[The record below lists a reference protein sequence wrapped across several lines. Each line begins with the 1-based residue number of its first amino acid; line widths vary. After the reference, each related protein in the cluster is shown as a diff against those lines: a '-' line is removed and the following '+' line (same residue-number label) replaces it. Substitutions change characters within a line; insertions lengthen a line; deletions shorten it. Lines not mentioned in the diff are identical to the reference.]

1 MTEGKK
7 VFKNLEPVSIEKE
20 VQDSYIDYAMSVNIG
35 RAIPDVRDG
44 LKPVHRRI
52 LYAMKE
58 IGLHHNR
65 PFKKSATVVGEVLG
79 KFHPHGDAAVYDT
92 LVRMVQDFS
101 LRYPLL
107 EGQGNFGSIDGD
119 SAAAYRYTETR
130 LGKIAAE
137 LLADIDKDTVDFVPN
152 FDGSHKEP
160 VVLPTK
166 FPNLILNGSSGIGVG
181 IATNI
186 PPHNMN
192 EVMNACIALV
202 DDPEMDLKKLLKLI
216 PGPDFP
222 TGGIIV
228 GTKGIKEA
236 YATGK
241 GQIVVESKVHIEESQ
256 KSSKEKIVI
265 DEIPYMVNKSALIM
279 KIADLVKEKKIEGI
293 SDIRDESDRNG
304 LRIVIEIKKDADS
317 RIVLNQVFKHTQLRT
332 SFSCLMLS
340 IVDGTPKTL
349 PLKDMLVRFLKHREN
364 IVKRRTQFE
373 LSEAEKRAHI
383 LEGLKK
389 AIEEIDAVIETI
401 KKSSDTE
408 TACKNLERKF
418 SLTQVQAQAILDMKL
433 AKLTSLES
441 KKIEEEYLSLIKEI
455 ARLRAILESR
465 QLLLNLLKDEFRQI
479 KSTYGDKRRTQIK
492 LDELEEV
499 NIEDLIQEE
508 DVVITLTK
516 KGYIKR
522 LLVSAYRQQARGG
535 KGVIGTKAYSEDY
548 IQDLYVASTHDYL
561 LCFTDRGKLHWLRVF
576 NIPEAARDARGRSLA
591 NILDLSK
598 ESIKN
603 VLSVRNFEND
613 KFVLISTKKGN
624 VKKCSLEAFSR
635 PQKKSIK
642 AISLDWDDEL
652 IGAVVTNGE
661 NEILLSTR
669 KGKAICF
676 SEKEIRKMGRTAAGV
691 RGIKLDNGDY
701 VVGMVRIEKGLSE
714 KTLIFTACENGYG
727 KLTYDEDYPRHH
739 RGGKGV
745 IGINTSERNGDVVV
759 VMALSKDDE
768 LILISQ
774 TGKVIRIP
782 VKEIRKTGRNTQGVR
797 LMKLEDEG
805 KLVSAALVSKND

>member
-1 MTEGKK
+1 MQNNVEQT
-7 VFKNLEPVSIEKE
+7 SIEKE

-35 RAIPDVRDG
+35 RAIPDARDG

-58 IGLHHNR
+58 LGLHHNK

-92 LVRMVQDFS
+92 LVRMVQNFS

-107 EGQGNFGSIDGD
+107 EGQGNFGSVDGD

-130 LGKIAAE
+130 LNKIAAE
-137 LLADIDKDTVDFVPN
+137 LLADIDKETVDFIPN
-152 FDGSHKEP
+152 FDGSQSEP
-160 VVLPTK
+160 VILPAK
-166 FPNLILNGSSGIGVG
+166 FPNLLVNGSSGIGVG

-186 PPHNMN
+186 PPHNIS
-192 EVMNACIALV
+192 EVIDACIALT
-202 DDPEMDLKKLLKLI
+202 DDPGLDEKILLKLI

-228 GTKGIKEA
+228 GTKGIKSA
-236 YATGK
+236 YATGR
-241 GQIVVESKVHIEESQ
+241 GQVVVESKVHIEEPK
-256 KSSKEKIVI
+256 KSSKEKIII

-279 KIADLVKEKKIEGI
+279 KIAELVKEKKIEGI

-304 LRIVIEIKKDADS
+304 MRIVIEVKKDSDS
-317 RIVLNQVFKHTQLRT
+317 RIVLNQLFKHTQLRT

-340 IVDGTPKTL
+340 IVDGSPKIL
-349 PLKDMLVRFLKHREN
+349 SLREMLKCFLDHRET
-364 IVKRRTQFE
+364 VVRRRTQFE
-373 LSEAEKRAHI
+373 LKEAEKRAHI

-389 AIEEIDAVIETI
+389 ALSQIDAVIETI
-401 KKSSDTE
+401 KKSADTE
-408 TACKNLERKF
+408 TANKNLQKKF
-418 SLTQVQAQAILDMKL
+418 NLTQIQAQAILETRL
-433 AKLTSLES
+433 ARLTSLEV

-455 ARLRAILESR
+455 ARLRGILESR
-465 QLLLNLLKDEFRQI
+465 QLLLNLLKDEFRQL
-479 KSTYGDKRRTQIK
+479 KSTYGDKRRTQIRHN
-492 LDELEEV
+492 ELEEV
-499 NIEDLIQEE
+499 HIEDLIQEE
-508 DVVITLTK
+508 DVVITITK

-522 LLVSAYRQQARGG
+522 LSVSAYRQQARGG

-548 IQDLYVASTHDYL
+548 VIELYVASTHDYL

-576 NIPEAARDARGRSLA
+576 NIPEGARDARGRSLA
-591 NILDLSK
+591 NMLELSK
-598 ESIKN
+598 ENIKN
-603 VLSVRNFEND
+603 VLSVREFSKD
-613 KFVLISTKKGN
+613 KFVLLTTRKGN
-624 VKKCSLEAFSR
+624 IKKCSLDAFSK
-635 PQKKSIK
+635 PKKRSIK

-652 IGAVVTNGE
+652 VEAAVTEGTDD
-661 NEILLSTR
+661 ILLATK

-676 SEKEIRKMGRTAAGV
+676 NEKEVRKMGRTAGGV
-691 RGIKLDNGDY
+691 KGIKLENGDF
-701 VVGMVRIEKGLSE
+701 VVGMVRIDKQEDK
-714 KTLIFTACENGYG
+714 KTLVFTACEKGFG

-745 IGINTSERNGDVVV
+745 IGINTSDRNGDVVAL
-759 VMALSKDDE
+759 MAPTEDDE

-782 VKEIRKTGRNTQGVR
+782 VKAIRKTSRNTQGVR
-797 LMKLEDEG
+797 LMKLDDDDS
-805 KLVSAALVSKND
+805 LVGAALVSQND

>member
-1 MTEGKK
+1 MQ
-7 VFKNLEPVSIEKE
+7 KNLEPISIEKE

-58 IGLHHNR
+58 IGLYHNK

-107 EGQGNFGSIDGD
+107 EGQGNFGSVDGD

-137 LLADIDKDTVDFVPN
+137 LLADIDKNTVDFIPN
-152 FDGSHKEP
+152 FDGSQSEP
-160 VVLPTK
+160 VILPAK
-166 FPNLILNGSSGIGVG
+166 FPNLLVNGSSGIGVG

-186 PPHNMN
+186 PPHNIS
-192 EVMNACIALV
+192 EIIDACIALT
-202 DDPEMDLKKLLKLI
+202 DDPELDDKKLLKLV

-222 TGGIIV
+222 TGGIII
-228 GTKGIKEA
+228 GTKGIRSA
-236 YATGK
+236 YATGR
-241 GQIVVESKVHIEESQ
+241 GQVVVESKVHIEEPK
-256 KSSKEKIVI
+256 KSSKEKIII
-265 DEIPYMVNKSALIM
+265 DEIPYLVNKSALIM
-279 KIADLVKEKKIEGI
+279 KIAELVKEKKIEGI
-293 SDIRDESDRNG
+293 SDIRDESDRTG
-304 LRIVIEIKKDADS
+304 MRIVVDIKKDSDS
-317 RIVLNQVFKHTQLRT
+317 RIVLNQLFKHTQLRT

-340 IVDGTPKTL
+340 IVDGAPKTL
-349 PLKDMLVRFLKHREN
+349 SLRQMLKCFLDHRE
-364 IVKRRTQFE
+364 IVVKRRTQFE
-373 LSEAEKRAHI
+373 LGEAEKRAHI

-389 AIEEIDAVIETI
+389 ALANIDAVIETI
-401 KKSSDTE
+401 KKSTDTE
-408 TACKNLERKF
+408 TANKNLQKKF
-418 SLTQVQAQAILDMKL
+418 SLTEIQAQAILDMKL
-433 AKLTSLES
+433 ARLTSLEA
-441 KKIEEEYLSLIKEI
+441 KKIEDEYLSLIKEI

-479 KSTYGDKRRTQIK
+479 KSVYGDKRRTEIRH
-492 LDELEEV
+492 DELEEV

-522 LLVSAYRQQARGG
+522 LSVSAYKQQARGG
-535 KGVIGTKAYSEDY
+535 KGVIGSKAYSEDY
-548 IQDLYVASTHDYL
+548 VIDLYVASTHDYL

-598 ESIKN
+598 ENIKN
-603 VLSVRNFEND
+603 VLSVRDFSKD
-613 KFVLISTKKGN
+613 KFILMLTKKGN
-624 VKKCSLEAFSR
+624 VKKCTLDVFSR
-635 PQKKSIK
+635 PQKRSIK
-642 AISLDWDDEL
+642 AISLEWDDEL
-652 IGAVVTNGE
+652 VDATVTNGE
-661 NEILLSTR
+661 DDILLATR
-669 KGKAICF
+669 KGKTICF
-676 SEKEIRKMGRTAAGV
+676 CEKEVRKMGRTAGGV
-691 RGIKLDNGDY
+691 KGIKLDNGDF
-701 VVGMVRIEKGLSE
+701 VVGMVRIDKQEDK
-714 KTLIFTACENGYG
+714 KTLVFTACENGFG

-745 IGINTSERNGDVVV
+745 IGINTSERNGDVVTV
-759 VMALSKDDE
+759 IAPSEDDE

-782 VKEIRKTGRNTQGVR
+782 VKEIRKTARNTQGVR
-797 LMKLEDEG
+797 LMRLEEDG
-805 KLVSAALVSKND
+805 KLVGAALVSQND